1 MPDNII
7 MPRQEMRRSISMPV
21 KPRHCEKDTLKR
33 SEEKEIL
40 YDDDDDYSSQDSD
53 DFLAPLRNKLKP
65 NNWIGSTIEL
75 NNDVKKND
83 LSRFSKRT
91 CRLIEQN
98 GNENV
103 QFLKVPQKSWRYC
116 KDLVTTLIEM
126 EWKYTIAI
134 FVASFFTSWFF
145 FGVLWYL
152 IAYYNGDLTFDEI
165 TGERMGKGREPC
177 VLGATTFVGML
188 LHSIETQ
195 TTVGFGVRT
204 PSADCPESMFVFILQ
219 IIASI
224 GIEGAMV
231 SVIYAKTARPTR
243 QLAKMRFSNKAVVCC
258 RDGKLCLMFRVCDP
272 RKQQVIGTKIR
283 AYVLINRVT
292 TEGELLKTHEEL
304 KLDCN
309 GNSLIMWPECVTHV
323 IDRNSPFS
331 NFQTAKDF
339 NNGGFEIFVSIVG
352 SSPATGQLTEE
363 RTSYISKEVFYGQ
376 RFVNVIIYDPQNDR
390 YIVDY
395 ANFNTTISVDM
406 DQRTI
411 EDDDDEDEEET

>member
-1 MPDNII
+1 MPDNIMI
-7 MPRQEMRRSISMPV
+7 RQEMRRSISMPV
-21 KPRHCEKDTLKR
+21 KPRHCEQDPLQR

-40 YDDDDDYSSQDSD
+40 YDDEDDRYNSQDSD
-53 DFLAPLRNKLKP
+53 EFLALINKSKP
-65 NNWIGSTIEL
+65 NRWIGSTIEL
-75 NNDVKKND
+75 NTDLRNNDVD
-83 LSRFSKRT
+83 IGRPRKRI
-91 CRLIEQN
+91 CRVLEQD
-98 GNENV
+98 GRENV
-103 QFLKVPQKSWRYC
+103 QFLKVPEKSLRYC
-116 KDLVTTLIEM
+116 KDFVTTLIEL
-126 EWKYTIAI
+126 EWKYTIGI

-152 IAYYNGDLTFDEI
+152 VAYTNGDLTIDEA
-165 TGERMGKGREPC
+165 TGKSMGKGREPC
-177 VLGATTFVGML
+177 VLGATTFMGML

-224 GIEGAMV
+224 GIEGAMI
-231 SVIYAKTARPTR
+231 SIIYAKTARPTR

-258 RDGKLCLMFRVCDP
+258 RDGKLCLVFRVCDP

-304 KLDCN
+304 QLECN
-309 GNSLIMWPECVTHV
+309 GNSLIVWPECICHV
-323 IDRNSPFS
+323 IDKNSPFS

-339 NNGGFEIFVSIVG
+339 NNGSFEIFVSIVG

-363 RTSYISKEVFYGQ
+363 RTSYISKEVFWGQ
-376 RFVNVIIYDPQNDR
+376 RFVNIIVYDPQNDR

-406 DQRTI
+406 HGRSI
-411 EDDDDEDEEET
+411 EDEKEE